1 MLRIGEAASV
11 QFPMVA
17 HAAEIGWTPIP
28 PKDATAKRGGEA
40 GMLFRDDLGSALD
53 TFNPWMSAE
62 TVRQVIERLEAL
74 PPTIEGNRDMLAW
87 LRGERQWYDDGEKR
101 HRRVR
106 MVDFDTPGA
115 NALHLT
121 WEWKLKPPARK
132 GSRADV
138 MFLVND
144 VPVAIVEHKNPKDR
158 DAIER
163 GVTQLRRYEV
173 ETPELVGAPQL
184 FNVTHLVDYWYGVTW
199 NVSRRF
205 MARWKER
212 PEESYRCAVQSF
224 FDPAA
229 FLRTLAE
236 DGRALQFAARGPAR
250 LEKEARD
257 IRVRT
262 GAAVT
267 AHPCDVLDED
277 SGASLLDALDP
288 LPDAAVCVVV
298 LLGDQAESQHDSA
311 AAERAMRTLSATC
324 PGYSPSKLHML
335 IPGSSSTSYHV
346 GLIFA
351 LLTVYFDISRSILR
365 DGADAALGG
374 AIGRR
379 ARSWRQMSLDAGC
392 APRARPEASVNK

>member
-1 MLRIGEAASV
+1 MSTLRIGEAVSV

-106 MVDFDTPGA
+106 IVDFDTPGA
-115 NALHLT
+115 NALHVT

-132 GSRADV
+132 GNRADV
-138 MFLVND
+138 MFLVNG

-163 GVTQLRRYEV
+163 GVTQLRRYEI
-173 ETPELVGAPQL
+173 ETPELVSAPQL
-184 FNVTHLVDYWYGVTW
+184 FNVTHLIDYWYGVTW

-212 PEESYRCAVQSF
+212 PEESYRFAVQSF

-229 FLRTLAE
+229 FLRTLRDWILFHVE
-236 DGRALQFAARGPAR
+236 DGEIRKSVLRQHQRRAVDRIVARCMEPAKR
-250 LEKEARD
+250 R
-257 IRVRT
+257 
-262 GAAVT
+262 
-267 AHPCDVLDED
+267 
-277 SGASLLDALDP
+277 
-288 LPDAAVCVVV
+288 
-298 LLGDQAESQHDSA
+298 
-311 AAERAMRTLSATC
+311 
-324 PGYSPSKLHML
+324 
-335 IPGSSSTSYHV
+335 
-346 GLIFA
+346 GLIWH
-351 LLTVYFDISRSILR
+351 T
-365 DGADAALGG
+365 
-374 AIGRR
+374 
-379 ARSWRQMSLDAGC
+379 
-392 APRARPEASVNK
+392 